1 MAEHFVVQ
9 WIISDIQENLDPNQ
23 FGNRK
28 GVSTSHYLVKL
39 VDHLAAH
46 ADLPKSYSSLVVTDF
61 TKAFDLTDHNI
72 VIRDLL
78 QLGTRPSVISW
89 VCNFLSERSQCV
101 KYKNVL
107 SNFNVLKGGLPQGT
121 KFGPLGFL
129 AKFNSAVRL
138 DNLAENNVR
147 LLSLKYVDDMTIV
160 ESSRGMIST
169 QCNLF

>member
-39 VDHLAAH
+39 VDHLAAL

-61 TKAFDLTDHNI
+61 TKAFDLIDHNI

-78 QLGTRPSVISW
+78 QLGTRPSVIPW
-89 VCNFLSERSQCV
+89 VCNF
-101 KYKNVL
+101 
-107 SNFNVLKGGLPQGT
+107 F
-121 KFGPLGFL
+121 
-129 AKFNSAVRL
+129 
-138 DNLAENNVR
+138 
-147 LLSLKYVDDMTIV
+147 I
-160 ESSRGMIST
+160 
-169 QCNLF
+169 